1 MGCRTTLNLF
11 SNLLQVFWL
20 QICQV
25 LLTKCTEGGLGRGAQ
40 GGVCSPESMRSQSP
54 SSHGQAGCK
63 GALEARKVCG

>member
-1 MGCRTTLNLF
+1 MGERLTLSLF
-11 SNLLQVFWL
+11 SDLLQMLRL

-25 LLTKCTEGGLGRGAQ
+25 LLTSWTEGGLGRGAQ